1 MIGERIHFFRT
12 MRGMAQKYLGRLLGF
27 PERSANV
34 RLAQYETGSRTP
46 KAELTAVLAQ
56 VPDVSPHALIVPDID
71 SYVDLMHTLFAL
83 EDNYGL
89 TICEK
94 DDDICLCVDKSKGK
108 DAIRLHEMLLT
119 WRQTAA
125 IPCFPVITST
135 PSAPNGSE
143 GELCNR
149 EMDCH
154 SHFLISARLKV
165 SSSGM

>member
-125 IPCFPVITST
+125 MLE
-135 PSAPNGSE
+135 A
-143 GELCNR
+143 GE
-149 EMDCH
+149 
-154 SHFLISARLKV
+154 ISKEDYDKWRYHYPELDTTQRWVKV
-165 SSSGM
+165 MPQGLSDMLVEV